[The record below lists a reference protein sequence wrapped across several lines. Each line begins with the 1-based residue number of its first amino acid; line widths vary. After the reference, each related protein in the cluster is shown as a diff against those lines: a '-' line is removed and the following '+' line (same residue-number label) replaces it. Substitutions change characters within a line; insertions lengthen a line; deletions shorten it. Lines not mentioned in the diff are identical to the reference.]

1 MTGRRGRRVR
11 RYLNEL
17 SVRSNMRGR
26 GDNMG
31 KKDRLDKRRGGD
43 SCFRHSLRGN
53 SFGSGTK

>member
-17 SVRSNMRGR
+17 SIRSNMRGR

-31 KKDRLDKRRGGD
+31 KKDRVDKRGGGD
-43 SCFRHSLRGN
+43 SSFRYS
-53 SFGSGTK
+53 